1 MKIISVFIDR
11 KGENM
16 EDEEIIN
23 LYWNRQEKAIYETDK
38 KYGKYCSTISF
49 NILQNN
55 EETKECVNDTYLKTW
70 DSIPP
75 QRPNILKV
83 YLGRIARNL
92 AINQYERKKAKKRDY
107 TLEIALEELNEC
119 LSSKNN
125 VEEEFDYNELVNM
138 LNVFLS
144 KLSQDKRK
152 IFLER
157 YWYLYSIKE
166 ISSRNKISESNVKTI
181 LLRIRKGLK
190 NFLKE
195 GDLYE

>member
-23 LYWNRQEKAIYETDK
+23 LYWNRQEKAIHETDK
-38 KYGKYCSTISF
+38 KYGKYCTTISF
-49 NILQNN
+49 NILQNK
-55 EETKECVNDTYLKTW
+55 EETKECVNDTYLKIW
-70 DSIPP
+70 NSIPP

-83 YLGRIARNL
+83 YLGRITRNL

-119 LSSKNN
+119 ISSKNN

-138 LNVFLS
+138 INVFLS
-144 KLSQDKRK
+144 KLSKDKRK

-166 ISSRNKISESNVKTI
+166 ISSNNRISESNAKTI
-181 LLRIRKGLK
+181 LLRIRSQLK
-190 NFLKE
+190 DHLKE
-195 GDLYE
+195 GGFI

>member
-1 MKIISVFIDR
+1 MR
-11 KGENM
+11 
-16 EDEEIIN
+16 DEEIIN
-23 LYWNRQEKAIYETDK
+23 LYWERQEKAIYETDK
-38 KYGKYCSTISF
+38 KYGRYCNTISF
-49 NILQNN
+49 NILQNS
-55 EETKECVNDTYLKTW
+55 EEAKECVNDTYLKTW
-70 DSIPP
+70 NSIPP
-75 QRPNILKV
+75 QKPNILKV

-119 LSSKNN
+119 ISSKNN

-144 KLSQDKRK
+144 ELSQDKRK

-166 ISSRNKISESNVKTI
+166 ISSNNKISESNVKTI
-181 LLRIRKGLK
+181 LLRIRSQLK
-190 NFLKE
+190 DYLKE
-195 GDLYE
+195 GGLYE

>member
-1 MKIISVFIDR
+1 MR
-11 KGENM
+11 
-16 EDEEIIN
+16 DEEIIN
-23 LYWNRQEKAIYETDK
+23 LYWEREEKAIYETDK
-38 KYGKYCSTISF
+38 KYGKYCNTISF
-49 NILQNN
+49 NILQNS
-55 EETKECVNDTYLKTW
+55 EEAKECVNDTYLKTW
-70 DSIPP
+70 NSIPP

-119 LSSKNN
+119 ISSKNN

-144 KLSQDKRK
+144 ELSQDKRK

-157 YWYLYSIKE
+157 YWYLYSIRE
-166 ISSRNKISESNVKTI
+166 ISFNNKISESNAKIT
-181 LLRIRKGLK
+181 LLRLRNQLK
-190 NFLKE
+190 NYLKE
-195 GDLYE
+195 GGLYE

>member
-16 EDEEIIN
+16 EDEEIIK
-23 LYWNRQEKAIYETDK
+23 LYWNRQEKAISETDK
-38 KYGKYCSTISF
+38 KYGKYCNTISF
-49 NILQNN
+49 NILQNK
-55 EETKECVNDTYLKTW
+55 EESKECVNDTYLKTW
-70 DSIPP
+70 NSIPP

-83 YLGRIARNL
+83 YIGKIARNL

-119 LSSKNN
+119 ISSNNN
-125 VEEEFDYNELVNM
+125 VEKELDYNELVKA
-138 LNVFLS
+138 LNNFLS
-144 KLSQDKRK
+144 ELSQDKRK

-166 ISSRNKISESNVKTI
+166 ISSNNRISESNTKTI

-190 NFLKE
+190 DYLKE
-195 GDLYE
+195 GGLYE